1 MSWWGKLIGGYV
13 GFALGGPIGALLG
26 VALGHGF
33 DKDGSTR
40 TSAPFIGQQNRSQAA
55 FFTATFSVMGHICKA
70 DGRVTPDEIS
80 AARMVMSQM
89 SLSPEQKDAAIALFN
104 EGKKD
109 GFPLE
114 DVLSQLKS
122 ELGLSK
128 NIKRVFIEIQCSAA
142 YADGV
147 LHPAEKKLLE
157 KICRLIGFS
166 EYELNSILAAISA
179 EAHHQK
185 SGHGGRSGKMQL
197 DDAHAILNVD
207 PDASD
212 SEVKRAY
219 RKLIS
224 QHHPDKLISKGLPEE
239 MMKIATQK
247 TQEIRAAYECVM
259 DERKSYLPLPGL
271 YVCLTSR
278 SMAST
283 PGTRCLE
290 RFLLEAPPLMA
301 SEN

>member
-13 GFALGGPIGALLG
+13 GFALGGPIGALIG
-26 VALGHGF
+26 AALGHNF
-33 DKDGSTR
+33 DKST
-40 TSAPFIGQQNRSQAA
+40 SPIQSIGQQNRSQAA

-80 AARMVMSQM
+80 AAKMIMSQM
-89 SLSPEQKDAAIALFN
+89 SLSPAQKDAAIALFN

-109 GFPLE
+109 DFPLE
-114 DVLSQLKS
+114 DILAQLKS

-128 NIKRVFIEIQCSAA
+128 NIKRVFVEIQCSAA

-147 LHPAEKKLLE
+147 LHPAEKKLLH
-157 KICRLIGFS
+157 KICHIIGVS

-185 SGHGGRSGKMQL
+185 SGRGGKSAKMQL
-197 DDAHAILNVD
+197 KDAYAILNIN
-207 PDASD
+207 PAAND

-219 RKLIS
+219 RKLTS

-259 DERKSYLPLPGL
+259 DERK
-271 YVCLTSR
+271 R
-278 SMAST
+278 
-283 PGTRCLE
+283 
-290 RFLLEAPPLMA
+290 
-301 SEN
+301 

>member
-26 VALGHGF
+26 AALGHNF
-33 DKDGSTR
+33 DKDTSTQ
-40 TSAPFIGQQNRSQAA
+40 TSSPFIGQQNRSQAA

-80 AARMVMSQM
+80 AARQIMSQM
-89 SLSPEQKDAAIALFN
+89 ALSPAQKDAAIALFN

-114 DVLSQLKS
+114 DVLAQLKS

-128 NIKRVFIEIQCSAA
+128 DIKRVFVEIQCSAA

-147 LHPAEKKLLE
+147 LHPAEKNLLE
-157 KICRLIGFS
+157 KICRFIGFS
-166 EYELNSILAAISA
+166 EYELNSILAAIAA

-185 SGHGGRSGKMQL
+185 SGRGGKSGEMQTE
-197 DDAHAILNVD
+197 DACAILNIS
-207 PDASD
+207 PGANL

-219 RKLIS
+219 RKLMS
-224 QHHPDKLISKGLPEE
+224 QHHPDKLVSKGLPEE
-239 MMKIATQK
+239 MMKVATQK
-247 TQEIRAAYECVM
+247 TQEIRAAYERII
-259 DERKSYLPLPGL
+259 DERKQ
-271 YVCLTSR
+271 
-278 SMAST
+278 
-283 PGTRCLE
+283 
-290 RFLLEAPPLMA
+290 
-301 SEN
+301 

>member
-1 MSWWGKLIGGYV
+1 MSWWGKLIGGYI

-26 VALGHGF
+26 AALGHNF
-33 DKDGSTR
+33 DKDASSQ
-40 TSAPFIGQQNRSQAA
+40 TSHPFIGQQNRSQAA

-80 AARMVMSQM
+80 TAKMIMSQM
-89 SLSPEQKDAAIALFN
+89 SLSPAQKDAAIALFN

-114 DVLSQLKS
+114 KVLAQLKS

-157 KICRLIGFS
+157 KICHIIGFA

-179 EAHHQK
+179 ETHHQK
-185 SGHGGRSGKMQL
+185 SGQGGKSGRMRL
-197 DDAHAILNVD
+197 DDAYAILSIS
-207 PDASD
+207 PDANE

-259 DERKSYLPLPGL
+259 DERK
-271 YVCLTSR
+271 R
-278 SMAST
+278 
-283 PGTRCLE
+283 
-290 RFLLEAPPLMA
+290 
-301 SEN
+301 

>member
-33 DKDGSTR
+33 DTDSSTQ
-40 TSAPFIGQQNRSQAA
+40 TSSPFIGQQNRSQAA

-80 AARMVMSQM
+80 AAKMIMSQM
-89 SLSPEQKDAAIALFN
+89 SLAPAQRDAAIALFN

-109 GFPLE
+109 DFPLD
-114 DVLSQLKS
+114 DVLAQLKS

-128 NIKRVFIEIQCSAA
+128 NIKRVFVEIQCSAA

-147 LHPAEKKLLE
+147 LHPAEKKLLQR
-157 KICRLIGFS
+157 ICHIIGFS

-179 EAHHQK
+179 EAHHQ
-185 SGHGGRSGKMQL
+185 RSGRGGKSAKMQL
-197 DDAHAILNVD
+197 KDAYAILNIKS
-207 PDASD
+207 AAND

-239 MMKIATQK
+239 MMKIATKK

-259 DERKSYLPLPGL
+259 DERKH
-271 YVCLTSR
+271 
-278 SMAST
+278 
-283 PGTRCLE
+283 
-290 RFLLEAPPLMA
+290 
-301 SEN
+301 

>member
-13 GFALGGPIGALLG
+13 GFALGGPI
-26 VALGHGF
+26 F
-33 DKDGSTR
+33 DSDASTQA
-40 TSAPFIGQQNRSQAA
+40 SAPFIGQQNRSQAA

-80 AARMVMSQM
+80 AAKMVMSQM
-89 SLSPEQKDAAIALFN
+89 SLSPAQKDAAIALFN

-109 GFPLE
+109 NFPLE
-114 DVLSQLKS
+114 DVLAQLKS
-122 ELGLSK
+122 ELGLSR
-128 NIKRVFIEIQCSAA
+128 NIKRVFVEIQCSAA

-147 LHPAEKKLLE
+147 LHPAEKKLLQ
-157 KICRLIGFS
+157 KICHTIGFS

-179 EAHHQK
+179 EAHYQK
-185 SGHGGRSGKMQL
+185 SGRGGKSAKMQL
-197 DDAHAILNVD
+197 KDAYAILSISAN
-207 PDASD
+207 AND

-247 TQEIRAAYECVM
+247 TQEIRAAYECVR
-259 DERKSYLPLPGL
+259 DERK
-271 YVCLTSR
+271 R
-278 SMAST
+278 
-283 PGTRCLE
+283 
-290 RFLLEAPPLMA
+290 
-301 SEN
+301 

>member
-26 VALGHGF
+26 VALGHSF
-33 DKDGSTR
+33 DKDASTQA
-40 TSAPFIGQQNRSQAA
+40 SAPFIGQQNRSQAA

-89 SLSPEQKDAAIALFN
+89 SLSPAQKDAAIALFN

-114 DVLSQLKS
+114 DVLAQLKS

-128 NIKRVFIEIQCSAA
+128 NIKRVFVEIQCSAA

-147 LHPAEKKLLE
+147 LHPAEKKLLQR
-157 KICRLIGFS
+157 ICHIIGFS

-179 EAHHQK
+179 EAHHQR
-185 SGHGGRSGKMQL
+185 SSRGGKSGKMQL
-197 DDAHAILNVD
+197 KDAYAILNIS
-207 PDASD
+207 PSAND

-219 RKLIS
+219 RKLTS

-259 DERKSYLPLPGL
+259 DERKQ
-271 YVCLTSR
+271 
-278 SMAST
+278 
-283 PGTRCLE
+283 
-290 RFLLEAPPLMA
+290 
-301 SEN
+301 

>member
-13 GFALGGPIGALLG
+13 GFALGGPIGALIG
-26 VALGHGF
+26 AAFGHNF
-33 DKDGSTR
+33 DKST
-40 TSAPFIGQQNRSQAA
+40 SPIQSIGQQNRSQAA

-80 AARMVMSQM
+80 AAKMIMSQM
-89 SLSPEQKDAAIALFN
+89 SLAPAQRDAAIALFN

-109 GFPLE
+109 DFPL
-114 DVLSQLKS
+114 DDILAQLKS

-128 NIKRVFIEIQCSAA
+128 NIKRVFVEIQCSAA

-147 LHPAEKKLLE
+147 LHPAEKKLLQR
-157 KICRLIGFS
+157 ICHIIGFS

-179 EAHHQK
+179 EAHHQ
-185 SGHGGRSGKMQL
+185 RSGRGGKSAKMQL
-197 DDAHAILNVD
+197 KDAYAILNIKS
-207 PDASD
+207 AAND

-259 DERKSYLPLPGL
+259 DERK
-271 YVCLTSR
+271 R
-278 SMAST
+278 
-283 PGTRCLE
+283 
-290 RFLLEAPPLMA
+290 
-301 SEN
+301 

>member
-26 VALGHGF
+26 VALGHSF
-33 DKDGSTR
+33 DKDISP
-40 TSAPFIGQQNRSQAA
+40 APPHFPFVRQQNRSQAA

-70 DGRVTPDEIS
+70 DGRVTPDEINTAS
-80 AARMVMSQM
+80 MIMSQM
-89 SLSPEQKDAAIALFN
+89 ALSPAQKDAAIALFN

-109 GFPLE
+109 DFPLE
-114 DVLSQLKS
+114 DVLAQLRS

-128 NIKRVFIEIQCSAA
+128 NIKRVFVEIQCSAA

-157 KICRLIGFS
+157 NICHYIGFS
-166 EYELNSILAAISA
+166 EYELNSILAAIAA

-185 SGHGGRSGKMQL
+185 SGRGGKPGKMQV
-197 DDAHAILNVD
+197 DDAYAILNVSSGAND
-207 PDASD
+207 N
-212 SEVKRAY
+212 EVKRAY
-219 RKLIS
+219 RKLMS

-247 TQEIRAAYECVM
+247 TQEIREAYECVM
-259 DERKSYLPLPGL
+259 YERKH
-271 YVCLTSR
+271 
-278 SMAST
+278 
-283 PGTRCLE
+283 
-290 RFLLEAPPLMA
+290 
-301 SEN
+301 

>member
-13 GFALGGPIGALLG
+13 GFALGGPIGALIG
-26 VALGHGF
+26 AAFGHNF
-33 DKDGSTR
+33 DKST
-40 TSAPFIGQQNRSQAA
+40 SPIQSIGQQNRSQAA

-80 AARMVMSQM
+80 AAKMIMSQM
-89 SLSPEQKDAAIALFN
+89 SLAPAQRDAAIALFN

-109 GFPLE
+109 DFPLD
-114 DVLSQLKS
+114 DVLAQLKS

-128 NIKRVFIEIQCSAA
+128 NIKRVFVEIQCSAA

-147 LHPAEKKLLE
+147 LHPAEKKVLQR
-157 KICRLIGFS
+157 ICHIIGFS

-179 EAHHQK
+179 EAHHQ
-185 SGHGGRSGKMQL
+185 RSGRGGKSAKMQL
-197 DDAHAILNVD
+197 KDAYAILNIKS
-207 PDASD
+207 AAND

-239 MMKIATQK
+239 MMKIATKK

-259 DERKSYLPLPGL
+259 DERKH
-271 YVCLTSR
+271 
-278 SMAST
+278 
-283 PGTRCLE
+283 
-290 RFLLEAPPLMA
+290 
-301 SEN
+301 

>member
-26 VALGHGF
+26 VALGHNF
-33 DKDGSTR
+33 DKDSSTQA
-40 TSAPFIGQQNRSQAA
+40 SAPFIGQQNRSQAA

-70 DGRVTPDEIS
+70 DGRITPDEIS
-80 AARMVMSQM
+80 AARMIMSQM
-89 SLSPEQKDAAIALFN
+89 SLSPAQKDAAIALFN

-109 GFPLE
+109 NFPLE
-114 DVLSQLKS
+114 DVLAQLKS

-128 NIKRVFIEIQCSAA
+128 NIKRVFVEIQCTAA

-147 LHPAEKKLLE
+147 LHPAEKKLLQ
-157 KICRLIGFS
+157 KICHIIGFS

-179 EAHHQK
+179 GTHHQK
-185 SGHGGRSGKMQL
+185 SGRGGKSGKMQL
-197 DDAHAILNVD
+197 KDAYAILSISPN
-207 PDASD
+207 AND

-247 TQEIRAAYECVM
+247 TQEIRKAYECVM
-259 DERKSYLPLPGL
+259 EERKH
-271 YVCLTSR
+271 
-278 SMAST
+278 
-283 PGTRCLE
+283 
-290 RFLLEAPPLMA
+290 
-301 SEN
+301 

>member
-26 VALGHGF
+26 VALGHNF
-33 DKDGSTR
+33 DKD
-40 TSAPFIGQQNRSQAA
+40 TSDRQSPYLSVGQQNRSQAA

-80 AARMVMSQM
+80 AARRIMSQM
-89 SLSPEQKDAAIALFN
+89 SLSPAQKDAAIALFN

-109 GFPLE
+109 EFPLE
-114 DVLSQLKS
+114 DILAQLKS

-128 NIKRVFIEIQCSAA
+128 NIKRVFVEIQCSAA

-157 KICRLIGFS
+157 KICKFIGFS
-166 EYELNSILAAISA
+166 EYELNSILAAIAA
-179 EAHHQK
+179 EAHYQK
-185 SGHGGRSGKMQL
+185 SGRGGKSVKMQI
-197 DDAHAILNVD
+197 DDAYAILNISA
-207 PDASD
+207 DANL

-219 RKLIS
+219 RKLMS

-239 MMKIATQK
+239 MMKLATQK
-247 TQEIRAAYECVM
+247 TQEIRAAYERIM
-259 DERKSYLPLPGL
+259 DKRNTNNSI
-271 YVCLTSR
+271 
-278 SMAST
+278 
-283 PGTRCLE
+283 
-290 RFLLEAPPLMA
+290 
-301 SEN
+301 N

>member
-1 MSWWGKLIGGYV
+1 MSWWGKLIGGYI

-26 VALGHGF
+26 VALGHNF
-33 DKDGSTR
+33 DKD
-40 TSAPFIGQQNRSQAA
+40 TSPTHSIGQQNRAQAA
-55 FFTATFSVMGHICKA
+55 FFTVTFSVMGHICKA

-80 AARMVMSQM
+80 TARMIMSQM
-89 SLSPEQKDAAIALFN
+89 ALSPAQKDAAIALFN

-109 GFPLE
+109 DFPLE
-114 DVLSQLKS
+114 DVLAQLKS

-142 YADGV
+142 YADGI

-157 KICRLIGFS
+157 KICHFIGFS
-166 EYELNSILAAISA
+166 EYELNSILTAIAA
-179 EAHHQK
+179 ETHHQK
-185 SGHGGRSGKMQL
+185 TSHGGKPGKMQIE
-197 DDAHAILNVD
+197 DAYAILNIS
-207 PDASD
+207 PNANL

-247 TQEIRAAYECVM
+247 TQEIRAAYERVM
-259 DERKSYLPLPGL
+259 DERK
-271 YVCLTSR
+271 
-278 SMAST
+278 
-283 PGTRCLE
+283 
-290 RFLLEAPPLMA
+290 
-301 SEN
+301 

>member
-26 VALGHGF
+26 VALGHNF
-33 DKDGSTR
+33 DKDASTQR
-40 TSAPFIGQQNRSQAA
+40 SAPFIGRQNRSQAA

-114 DVLSQLKS
+114 DILAQLKS

-128 NIKRVFIEIQCSAA
+128 NIKRVFVEIQCSAA
-142 YADGV
+142 YADGI

-179 EAHHQK
+179 EAHYQK
-185 SGHGGRSGKMQL
+185 SGRGGQSGKMQL
-197 DDAHAILNVD
+197 ADAYAILNVNHD
-207 PDASD
+207 TSD

-259 DERKSYLPLPGL
+259 EERKS
-271 YVCLTSR
+271 
-278 SMAST
+278 
-283 PGTRCLE
+283 
-290 RFLLEAPPLMA
+290 
-301 SEN
+301 

>member
-13 GFALGGPIGALLG
+13 GFALGGPIGALIG
-26 VALGHGF
+26 VALGHNF
-33 DKDGSTR
+33 DTDSSTQ

-89 SLSPEQKDAAIALFN
+89 SLSPAQKDAAIALFN
-104 EGKKD
+104 EGKKNS
-109 GFPLE
+109 FPLE
-114 DVLSQLKS
+114 DVLAQLKS

-128 NIKRVFIEIQCSAA
+128 NIKRVFVEIQCSAA

-147 LHPAEKKLLE
+147 LHPAEKKLLQ
-157 KICRLIGFS
+157 KICRIIGFS
-166 EYELNSILAAISA
+166 EYELNSILNINQNTN
-179 EAHHQK
+179 E
-185 SGHGGRSGKMQL
+185 
-197 DDAHAILNVD
+197 
-207 PDASD
+207 

-259 DERKSYLPLPGL
+259 DERK
-271 YVCLTSR
+271 R
-278 SMAST
+278 
-283 PGTRCLE
+283 
-290 RFLLEAPPLMA
+290 
-301 SEN
+301 

>member
-13 GFALGGPIGALLG
+13 GFALGGPIGALIG
-26 VALGHGF
+26 AALGHNF
-33 DKDGSTR
+33 DKST
-40 TSAPFIGQQNRSQAA
+40 SPIQSIGQQNRSQAA

-80 AARMVMSQM
+80 AAKMIMSQM
-89 SLSPEQKDAAIALFN
+89 SLSPAQKDAAIALFN

-109 GFPLE
+109 DFPLD
-114 DVLSQLKS
+114 DVLAQLKS

-128 NIKRVFIEIQCSAA
+128 NIKRVFVEIQCSAA

-147 LHPAEKKLLE
+147 LHPAEKKLLH
-157 KICRLIGFS
+157 KICHIIGFS

-179 EAHHQK
+179 EAHYQK
-185 SGHGGRSGKMQL
+185 SGRGGKSAKMQL
-197 DDAHAILNVD
+197 KDAYAILNINQNTND
-207 PDASD
+207 SD
-212 SEVKRAY
+212 VKRAY

-259 DERKSYLPLPGL
+259 DERKG
-271 YVCLTSR
+271 
-278 SMAST
+278 
-283 PGTRCLE
+283 
-290 RFLLEAPPLMA
+290 
-301 SEN
+301 

>member
-13 GFALGGPIGALLG
+13 GFALGGPIGALIG
-26 VALGHGF
+26 AALGHSF
-33 DKDGSTR
+33 DNTASPIQ
-40 TSAPFIGQQNRSQAA
+40 SIGQQNRSQAA

-80 AARMVMSQM
+80 AAKMIMSQM
-89 SLSPEQKDAAIALFN
+89 SLAPAQRDAAIALFN

-109 GFPLE
+109 DFPLD
-114 DVLSQLKS
+114 DVLAQLKS

-128 NIKRVFIEIQCSAA
+128 NIKRVFVEIQCSAA

-147 LHPAEKKLLE
+147 LHPAEKKLLQR
-157 KICRLIGFS
+157 ICHIIGFS

-185 SGHGGRSGKMQL
+185 SGRGGKSAKMQL
-197 DDAHAILNVD
+197 KDAYAILNINQN
-207 PDASD
+207 AND

-259 DERKSYLPLPGL
+259 DERK
-271 YVCLTSR
+271 R
-278 SMAST
+278 
-283 PGTRCLE
+283 
-290 RFLLEAPPLMA
+290 
-301 SEN
+301 

>member
-26 VALGHGF
+26 VALGHNF
-33 DKDGSTR
+33 DSDSSTR
-40 TSAPFIGQQNRSQAA
+40 ASSPFIGQQNRSQAA

-109 GFPLE
+109 GFPLD

-128 NIKRVFIEIQCSAA
+128 NIKRVFVEIQCSAA

-157 KICRLIGFS
+157 KICRSIGFS
-166 EYELNSILAAISA
+166 EYELNSILASISA

-185 SGHGGRSGKMQL
+185 SGRGGQSGKMQL
-197 DDAHAILNVD
+197 ADAYAILNVNQ
-207 PDASD
+207 DAND

-259 DERKSYLPLPGL
+259 DERKL
-271 YVCLTSR
+271 
-278 SMAST
+278 
-283 PGTRCLE
+283 
-290 RFLLEAPPLMA
+290 
-301 SEN
+301 